1 MWAERRYNWIGMC
14 WGVRCVLFMWVKNI
28 CHIRSTYVAAKTIFM
43 TVELTCGGTS
53 SENATYIINTSPTE
67 SCSYTI
73 CPCSDAICRIRF
85 DFETLTLAD
94 PFVGTAADT
103 VTANIGSQIGD
114 CKTDQFSISGERG
127 GSPVICGE
135 NSGQHSKLT
144 FIAGILNWQS
154 FRIGIV

>member
-1 MWAERRYNWIGMC
+1 
-14 WGVRCVLFMWVKNI
+14 
-28 CHIRSTYVAAKTIFM
+28 M

-85 DFETLTLAD
+85 DFETLSLAD
-94 PFVGTAADT
+94 PFVGTAATT

-144 FIAGILNWQS
+144 LIEGILN
-154 FRIGIV
+154 